1 MLSTCPSP
9 FQCTKVTELSEQL
22 KAALVE
28 AEYINGQEKMFGW
41 AMTKYG
47 NVTKV
52 SRTVRSVPG

>member
-1 MLSTCPSP
+1 
-9 FQCTKVTELSEQL
+9 VTELSEQL